1 LWKIIAKRERDYSA
15 LSNLVS
21 MFLISIGIDA
31 REAAIFTKKRRLME
45 DSKKSVENFQSNVF
59 IIYTREDLL
68 LTNP

>member
-31 REAAIFTKKRRLME
+31 REAAIFTKKE
-45 DSKKSVENFQSNVF
+45 G
-59 IIYTREDLL
+59 
-68 LTNP
+68 